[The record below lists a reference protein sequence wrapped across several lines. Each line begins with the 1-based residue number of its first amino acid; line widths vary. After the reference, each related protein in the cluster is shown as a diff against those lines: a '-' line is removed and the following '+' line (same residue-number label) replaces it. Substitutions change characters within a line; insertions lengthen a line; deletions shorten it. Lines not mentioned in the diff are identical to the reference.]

1 MPHMSSPISA
11 AIPAALH
18 AATLSLTPVSCTAR
32 LDAELLMAFALGIG
46 RGDMLMRMRDLE
58 LPAAFDIYVARR
70 MAHEPVAYI
79 TGTQAFW
86 DLELI
91 VTPDVLIPRADSE
104 TLIDAAKNSF
114 AMREPPVRILDLG
127 TGSGAL
133 LLAALSLFP
142 AAIGLGIDASDAA
155 LLVAKRNADALS
167 YTGALVYDDR
177 ARFALLD
184 WQTDGWEAQL
194 GAPYD
199 LILCNPPYIEQ
210 GEILSPMV
218 MEYEPHTA
226 LFAGDDGLN
235 DYRLLLPHIGTLLSQ
250 NGIAVFEIGYNQG
263 DSVAQLATEFG
274 LNSLLSHDLAGNPR
288 CLTLRIQ

>member
-1 MPHMSSPISA
+1 MRHMSST
-11 AIPAALH
+11 IPAALH
-18 AATLSLTPVSCTAR
+18 AAALLLSPVSCTAR
-32 LDAELLMAFALGIG
+32 LDAELLMAFALRIG

-86 DLELI
+86 DLELA

-104 TLIDAAKNSF
+104 TLIDAAKDSF

-142 AAIGLGIDASDAA
+142 AATGLGIDASDAA
-155 LLVAKRNADALS
+155 LEVARRNANA
-167 YTGALVYDDR
+167 TGFDTCAS
-177 ARFALLD
+177 FAQLD
-184 WQTDGWEAQL
+184 WRIDRWHQQL

-210 GEILSPMV
+210 DEILSPMV
-218 MEYEPHTA
+218 MEYEPHAA

-235 DYRLLLPHIGTLLSQ
+235 DYRLLLPHIGALLSQ
-250 NGIAVFEIGYNQG
+250 NGIAIFEIGYNQG
-263 DSVAQLATEFG
+263 DSVAQLATESG